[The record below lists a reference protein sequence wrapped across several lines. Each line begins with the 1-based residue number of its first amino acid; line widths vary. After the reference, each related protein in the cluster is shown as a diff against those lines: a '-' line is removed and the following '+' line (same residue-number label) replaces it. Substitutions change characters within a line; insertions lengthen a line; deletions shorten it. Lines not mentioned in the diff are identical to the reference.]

1 MGIIRS
7 VAVAILAGV
16 LLAGCAATVKR
27 PSTQQ
32 APLGIPASAAS
43 EIRLF
48 VKSDQGHDSSED
60 WETFRAE
67 WRTAV
72 AGAAAKAGR
81 RFVYLDTMPE
91 TFEGEGI
98 LVVVNINDYRYLTA
112 GARYGFG
119 VMTGNAYIDAKAS
132 FHLLPGQELVGT
144 RDYSTSSTAWQGVFS
159 AMTDKQLAA
168 IAEEILAAVDSR

>member
-1 MGIIRS
+1 MRSGWEATMRPSCRQRRWRQTGRRRIEAGDPARMDAVPAVSGEEEQGMMGIIRS

-16 LLAGCAATVKR
+16 LLAGCAATAKR

-43 EIRLF
+43 VFRLF
-48 VKSDQGHDSSED
+48 VRSDQGHDRSEG

-81 RFVYLDTMPE
+81 RCVYLDTMPE

-98 LVVVNINDYRYLTA
+98 LVVVNSNDYRYL
-112 GARYGFG
+112 
-119 VMTGNAYIDAKAS
+119 
-132 FHLLPGQELVGT
+132 
-144 RDYSTSSTAWQGVFS
+144 
-159 AMTDKQLAA
+159 
-168 IAEEILAAVDSR
+168 